1 MAGQTTCNPHFPS
14 TSSVDQGV
22 QFAKLTAS
30 FHGGSRKTVRK
41 NKRMPRSK
49 RTKMSGGA
57 FFTPY
62 SEYSSAFDQVLPTEL
77 HGAARISGLDA
88 KFVELPAVE
97 RAAGVPGMAG
107 GGRKRRTMRGGVAD
121 IAAPSMILQTP
132 AEEAQARLNPQWY
145 TENTVVPDFRGPIPI
160 PGGTVPAPNPPATAS
175 PTAAPLAPK
184 GGARKSRKNGKS
196 SKKGGARK
204 SRSRSSSRKN
214 NRKTLRSKRN

>member
-1 MAGQTTCNPHFPS
+1 M
-14 TSSVDQGV
+14 
-22 QFAKLTAS
+22 
-30 FHGGSRKTVRK
+30 R
-41 NKRMPRSK
+41 
-49 RTKMSGGA
+49 GGA

-77 HGAARISGLDA
+77 HGAARVSGLDA

-132 AEEAQARLNPQWY
+132 AEEAEARLNPQWY
-145 TENTVVPDFRGPIPI
+145 TENTVVPDFRGPIPV

-184 GGARKSRKNGKS
+184 GGARKSRK
-196 SKKGGARK
+196 GGVRK
-204 SRSRSSSRKN
+204 SRKSRKQ
-214 NRKTLRSKRN
+214 RKTQRSKRN

>member
-1 MAGQTTCNPHFPS
+1 MADHTTCNPQFPS

-22 QFAKLTAS
+22 QFAKLTAG
-30 FHGGSRKTVRK
+30 FHGGSRKTISK

-49 RTKMSGGA
+49 RTNMRGGA

-62 SEYSSAFDQVLPTEL
+62 SEYSTAFDQVLPTEL
-77 HGAARISGLDA
+77 HESARISGLDA

-145 TENTVVPDFRGPIPI
+145 TENTIVPDFRGPIPV

-184 GGARKSRKNGKS
+184 GGARKSRK
-196 SKKGGARK
+196 GGVRK
-204 SRSRSSSRKN
+204 SRKSRKQ
-214 NRKTLRSKRN
+214 RKTQRSKRN

>member
-1 MAGQTTCNPHFPS
+1 MAGSTTCNPHFPS

-22 QFAKLTAS
+22 QFAKLTAG

-41 NKRMPRSK
+41 NKRMPRNKRSK
-49 RTKMSGGA
+49 MRGGA

-97 RAAGVPGMAG
+97 RAAGVPQAG

-145 TENTVVPDFRGPIPI
+145 TENTVVPDFRGPIPV

-184 GGARKSRKNGKS
+184 GGARKSRKGGMRKS
-196 SKKGGARK
+196 SK
-204 SRSRSSSRKN
+204 SRNSSNSRKN
-214 NRKTLRSKRN
+214 NGKTLRSKRN

>member
-1 MAGQTTCNPHFPS
+1 MAGSTTCNPHFPS

-22 QFAKLTAS
+22 QFAKLTAG
-30 FHGGSRKTVRK
+30 FHGGARKTVRK

-49 RTKMSGGA
+49 RTKMRGGA

-145 TENTVVPDFRGPIPI
+145 TENTVVPDFRGPIPV
-160 PGGTVPAPNPPATAS
+160 PGGTVPAPNPPAAAS

-184 GGARKSRKNGKS
+184 GGARKSRKGGMRK
-196 SKKGGARK
+196 SKK
-204 SRSRSSSRKN
+204 SRKN